1 MISKE
6 QLAGTWQL
14 ESWTIGYSDRDEF
27 TYPYGEDPQ
36 GLLLYTEDDWMSAS
50 ISRRDREP
58 FPEDTAFRKLPGKV
72 KAEAFTSYF
81 HYAGRYRVVEG
92 DVIHYVTQSL
102 NPNFPGTEQLR
113 HAELDGQTLVLS
125 GKDRMGDVIR
135 FHSLVW
141 HRLAAPEQEHELIDG
156 DSACPARR
164 CWK

>member
-1 MISKE
+1 MISKDE
-6 QLAGTWQL
+6 LKGTWQL
-14 ESWTIGYSDRDEF
+14 ESWTIGYSDRDDF

-36 GLLLYTEDDWMSAS
+36 GLLMYTDDGWMSAS
-50 ISRRDREP
+50 ICRKERALLPDNVS
-58 FPEDTAFRKLPGKV
+58 FRKLPDEI
-72 KAEAFTSYF
+72 KAAAFSSYF

-125 GKDRMGDVIR
+125 GKDQVGDVTR

-141 HRLAAPEQEHELIDG
+141 HKLAPAEEHEVIDS
-156 DSACPARR
+156 D
-164 CWK
+164 